1 MQNYKISALLVRFA
15 AENPYLYRKK
25 REMMDRVFH
34 ARISFGQYLFLAVPT
49 ILAVYGLWN
58 KDWIIS
64 LIFMCLLVWC
74 IELLIHTQYTLT
86 DDGWLIVTRGRFS
99 RIKRI
104 PLSDILLVE
113 PVKAVLLGRLA
124 VNHYVLVHY
133 TGGKVL
139 ALQPVNEAEFVRVLE
154 KRKRETAS

>member
-1 MQNYKISALLVRFA
+1 
-15 AENPYLYRKK
+15 
-25 REMMDRVFH
+25 MDRVFH

-49 ILAVYGLWN
+49 VLAVFGLWDKN
-58 KDWIIS
+58 WIVG
-64 LIFMCLLVWC
+64 LIFMWLLVWC

-86 DDGWLIVTRGRFS
+86 ADGWLIVRRGRFS

-133 TGGKVL
+133 KGGKVL
-139 ALQPVNEAEFVRVLE
+139 ALQPVNEEEFIRALE
-154 KRKRETAS
+154 KRRRETAS